1 MAEKRALSV
10 FKVQKLREWAAMIEA
25 CRKSGMAVADWCAEH
40 RMTTR
45 MYYYRHAAVMKRLE
59 EVGTVQEQGVTFAEI
74 PYRKLPGRQTEQA
87 SGMIIVRTGTAS
99 DINIGNISSD
109 VDKNTAT
116 RAPAVIIPPEYRL
129 DAAAEKP
136 HCGTT
141 PIKPPTRGPSLP
153 ALSIADCVLVS
164 LLCSNHSMIR

>member
-1 MAEKRALSV
+1 MAEKRASSV

-87 SGMIIVRTGTAS
+87 SGMIIVRTGTAEVLIPEGMS
-99 DINIGNISSD
+99 AYTIDS
-109 VDKNTAT
+109 
-116 RAPAVIIPPEYRL
+116 VIRSV
-129 DAAAEKP
+129 
-136 HCGTT
+136 CGT
-141 PIKPPTRGPSLP
+141 
-153 ALSIADCVLVS
+153 C
-164 LLCSNHSMIR
+164 